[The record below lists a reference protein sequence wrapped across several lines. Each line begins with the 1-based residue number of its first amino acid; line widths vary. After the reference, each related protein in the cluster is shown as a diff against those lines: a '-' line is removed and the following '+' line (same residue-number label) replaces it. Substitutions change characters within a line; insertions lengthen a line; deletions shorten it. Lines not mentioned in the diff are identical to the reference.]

1 MAEKKHILEIRNL
14 TKDYDGKVILKGI
27 SFNVHEGEFI
37 TLLGPSG
44 CGKSTTLNII
54 GGREKPNGGE
64 VLFEGKDLRPIPA
77 NKRQI
82 NTIFQNYALFP
93 QYNVFDN
100 IAYGLRIKKTKEEI
114 IVKEVSN
121 FIKKIGLEG
130 MEQKKVSDLSGG
142 QKQRVAI
149 ARALIL
155 KPKIL
160 LLDEPMAALDV
171 QLRKRMQNEL
181 KNLQEEIGITFILVT
196 HDQEEALTLSDRII
210 VLNEGQIQQIGTPE
224 DIYNEPEN
232 RWVANFIG
240 VSNVITDG
248 VFKKDLIV
256 EIDNKTFDCV
266 DKGFGEDE
274 TNVDIVIRPEDI
286 QIQKPGQG
294 FFDGVV
300 ENVIFKGVHYEIHV
314 KCEKRT
320 FKIHTIHFIEFD
332 EQVSISWP
340 KEAIHVMWKEIDD

>member
-1 MAEKKHILEIRNL
+1 MNEKNHILEIRDL
-14 TKDYDGKVILKGI
+14 TKDYDGKVILHGI

-54 GGREKPNGGE
+54 GGREKPNSGQ
-64 VLFEGKDLRPIPA
+64 VFFEGKDLSPIPS

-93 QYNVFDN
+93 QYDVFDN
-100 IAYGLRIKKTKEEI
+100 IAYGLKIKKTRPEI
-114 IVKEVSN
+114 IEKEVTT
-121 FIKKIGLEG
+121 FIKKMGLEG
-130 MEQKKVSDLSGG
+130 MENRKIDDLSGG

-171 QLRKRMQNEL
+171 QLRKKMQNEL

-196 HDQEEALTLSDRII
+196 HDQEEALTMSDRII
-210 VLNEGQIQQIGTPE
+210 VMNEGKIQQIGTPE
-224 DIYNEPEN
+224 NIYNEPEN

-240 VSNVITDG
+240 VSNIIENG
-248 VFKKDLIV
+248 IFKKDLLV
-256 EIDNKTFDCV
+256 SFDNKDFECV
-266 DKGFGEDE
+266 DKGFGEE
-274 TNVDIVIRPEDI
+274 EENIDIVLRPEDI
-286 QIQKPGQG
+286 LIGKKGAG
-294 FFDGVV
+294 FFDGFVDD
-300 ENVIFKGVHYEIHV
+300 VIFKGVHYEIIV
-314 KCEKRT
+314 KTKYRN
-320 FKIHTIHFIEFD
+320 FKIHTTEFHDFD
-332 EQVSISWP
+332 EEVSVSWT
-340 KEAIHVMWKEIDD
+340 KESVHIMWKEVDE

>member
-1 MAEKKHILEIRNL
+1 MTGDHILEIRNL

-27 SFNVHEGEFI
+27 SFNVREGEFI

-44 CGKSTTLNII
+44 CGKSTTLDII

-114 IVKEVSN
+114 VLKEVST
-121 FIKKIGLEG
+121 FIKKMGLEG
-130 MEQKKVSDLSGG
+130 MEYKKVSDLSGG

-171 QLRKRMQNEL
+171 QLRKKMQNEL

-196 HDQEEALTLSDRII
+196 HDQEEALTMSDRII
-210 VLNEGQIQQIGTPE
+210 VMNEGKIQQIGAPE

-240 VSNVITDG
+240 VSNIIENGKIVR
-248 VFKKDLIV
+248 DLEV
-256 EIDNKTFDCV
+256 EFDNKKFECV

-274 TNVDIVIRPEDI
+274 ENVDIVIRPEDI
-286 QIQKPGQG
+286 LINKPGKG
-294 FFDGVV
+294 MFDGVV
-300 ENVIFKGVHYEIHV
+300 EDVIFKGVHYEILV
-314 KCEKRT
+314 KTEYRT
-320 FKIHTIHFIEFD
+320 FKIHTINFHDFD
-332 EQVSISWP
+332 EKVSISWP
-340 KEAIHVMWKEIDD
+340 KEAIHVMWKEVDE